1 MKDQETKDSQKVL
14 SIEEYKKK
22 HLISSTTATGDILQT
37 SSVKDK
43 GEKSASILSFQRK
56 KPSSSHQ
63 NKYNVSPTGNIIYMK
78 NYLKSSRTSSH
89 ARQSSQNASTP
100 SSEVA
105 TPSVKTFDGDN
116 IVMMSEYLKR
126 KVPGQMELSDGVN
139 HGEPSR
145 SAFQR
150 WTAAV
155 AVAVFIMVALPFF
168 NKYFS
173 NEGER
178 GLAGEKETV
187 NKVDSGYGLE
197 EQRARR
203 GPQSLPTEGS
213 SLSVNSVRSAII
225 SAGRKP
231 TREEQLNGY

>member
-1 MKDQETKDSQKVL
+1 MKDQKTENSQKIL

-22 HLISSTTATGDILQT
+22 RPAASTTATGDILQT
-37 SSVKDK
+37 SLSERDRP
-43 GEKSASILSFQRK
+43 ASILSFNRK
-56 KPSSSHQ
+56 NPSPSNQ
-63 NKYNVSPTGNIIYMK
+63 NKQRVFSAGNIIYMK
-78 NYLKSSRTSSH
+78 NYLKSARTSSH
-89 ARQSSQNASTP
+89 ARLSSPNTSTP
-100 SSEVA
+100 SSGTA

-145 SAFQR
+145 NAFQK

-155 AVAVFIMVALPFF
+155 AVAVLVMVALPFF
-168 NKYFS
+168 NKYA

-178 GLAGEKETV
+178 GLAGEKGAV
-187 NKVDSGYGLE
+187 NEISGYGDLE
-197 EQRARR
+197 EQGVRR
-203 GPQSLPTEGS
+203 GPRSLPPEGS
-213 SLSVNSVRSAII
+213 SLSVNSVRSVII

-231 TREEQLNGY
+231 TKEEQLKGY

>member
-1 MKDQETKDSQKVL
+1 MKDQKTEDSQKIL

-22 HLISSTTATGDILQT
+22 HTASQTTATGDILQT
-37 SSVKDK
+37 PSAEGDNP
-43 GEKSASILSFQRK
+43 ASILSFKRK
-56 KPSSSHQ
+56 VQSPSHQ
-63 NKYNVSPTGNIIYMK
+63 NRYNASPKGNIIYMK
-78 NYLKSSRTSSH
+78 NYLKSAGISPHSQ
-89 ARQSSQNASTP
+89 QSSQNYSTP
-100 SSEVA
+100 SSEVDI
-105 TPSVKTFDGDN
+105 PSVKVFDGDN

-145 SAFQR
+145 NTFQK

-155 AVAVFIMVALPFF
+155 AVAVLVMVAFPLF
-168 NKYFS
+168 NKYT

-178 GLAGEKETV
+178 GLAGEKGAV
-187 NKVDSGYGLE
+187 NEVEPGYGGLE
-197 EQRARR
+197 EQEARR
-203 GPQSLPTEGS
+203 GPQSLPMEGS

-231 TREEQLNGY
+231 TKEEQLNGY